1 MPGDAV
7 AFVAFRG
14 GDALDKQL
22 QQLQGEA
29 MAQGALKEFERMFGL
44 KIDAITGLFKN
55 EVALYVRAGTP
66 FPEVTLLLEA
76 PNEQE
81 ALATVD
87 DLLKQLPLAQ
97 PCQEP
102 RSRRA

>member
-7 AFVAFRG
+7 AFLAFRG
-14 GDALDKQL
+14 GDALNKQL

-29 MAQGALKEFERMFGL
+29 MAQGALEEFERMFGL
-44 KIDAITGLFKN
+44 KFDALTGLFKN

-81 ALATVD
+81 ALTTVD
-87 DLLKQLPLAQ
+87 DLLKH
-97 PCQEP
+97 
-102 RSRRA
+102 